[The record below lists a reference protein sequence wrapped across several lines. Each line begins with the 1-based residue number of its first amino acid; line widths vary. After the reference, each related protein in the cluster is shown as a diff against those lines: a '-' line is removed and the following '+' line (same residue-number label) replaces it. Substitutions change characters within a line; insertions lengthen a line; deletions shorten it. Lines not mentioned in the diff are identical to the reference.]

1 MKTHSAEKS
10 NKCDVQ
16 QTLRLAMRTIVM
28 IISRHVHGPFDLKHF
43 IVFVN
48 NDNDDDDDSFSVS
61 STILLLCLGPTQVL
75 WY

>member
-1 MKTHSAEKS
+1 MVHYKT
-10 NKCDVQ
+10 
-16 QTLRLAMRTIVM
+16 
-28 IISRHVHGPFDLKHF
+28 FDLKHF

-61 STILLLCLGPTQVL
+61 STILLLCLGPTQLL